1 MDPDTRPDVAI
12 LDAVMLVV
20 TVLSALIPDDEST
33 TLPIDAD
40 VEIILEIVEF
50 VTLAVVVIIDEAVI
64 LDNEILDTFILPT
77 VKFVVFV
84 FVESILPIVAFDPV
98 NDPDETDVEITVPNV
113 ELVADTLVA
122 ETLPD
127 EIPVEITAL
136 PADT

>member
-50 VTLAVVVIIDEAVI
+50 VTLAFVVIIDEAVI
-64 LDNEILDTFILPT
+64 LD
-77 VKFVVFV
+77 V

-98 NDPDETDVEITVPNV
+98 NDPDEADVEITVPNV